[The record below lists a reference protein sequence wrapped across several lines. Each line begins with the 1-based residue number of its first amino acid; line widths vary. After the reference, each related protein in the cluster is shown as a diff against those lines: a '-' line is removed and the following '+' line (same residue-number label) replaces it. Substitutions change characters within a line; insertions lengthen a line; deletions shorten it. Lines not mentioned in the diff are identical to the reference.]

1 MEPNQQAKGSMKN
14 IGIIIAFAFVAL
26 IITAIVI
33 SKLYKKVHPNQMAS
47 DTKMITQTTTVP
59 NMPMTTPTPTPN
71 MDSSNTQLDQDMQ
84 TTQTSLDKVDTD
96 LNTSDQSLT
105 NQSADNP
112 QQ

>member
-14 IGIIIAFAFVAL
+14 IGIMIAFAFVAL

-47 DTKMITQTTTVP
+47 DTKIMQQTTSAPT
-59 NMPMTTPTPTPN
+59 MAPMTTPTPTPN

-84 TTQTSLDKVDTD
+84 TAQTSLDKVDTD
-96 LNTSDQSLT
+96 LNT
-105 NQSADNP
+105 
-112 QQ
+112 